1 MTIPNTISLKK
12 SIVIFFISRLFY
24 SVFAIFVFSKF
35 TQLGDTL
42 PYLHSNNAFQIDTL
56 WSSTKIMYSLGEVFK
71 KIFVFDILTCIPF
84 CLLSTYSYSYIFR
97 YFSKISKAQKIIIML
112 VFYSPS
118 FGIWTSICS
127 KEAISVFYFSILG
140 VFLCQVLDKTKKFPN
155 FIEILSFYLCLI
167 FKPLLFIPLIQFYL
181 IIITFGKN
189 KFLQFITIFT
199 LIILNILFLKYFS
212 DEINTFVNNIFS
224 HFSSGNSTRENIW
237 TEEND
242 YIRKFYI
249 AMPLSFIGP
258 VLSDILKSP
267 IQILFTLESLILI
280 YILFLPSIRKIIYLK
295 KKTLI
300 NALIA
305 FFIFS
310 LLYFNSFQGA
320 LNPGSGLR
328 YRENIIVLI
337 TIMVLYIKQKKKKVP
352 DINKL

>member
-1 MTIPNTISLKK
+1 M
-12 SIVIFFISRLFY
+12 VFFFISRLIY
-24 SVFAIFVFSKF
+24 SIIAIFVFTNF
-35 TQLGDTL
+35 AQLGDTFA
-42 PYLHSNNAFQIDTL
+42 YLHSSNSFQIDTL
-56 WSSTKIMYSLGEVFK
+56 WSSTKIMYSLGEIFK
-71 KIFVFDILTCIPF
+71 KIFVFDILTCLPF
-84 CLLSTYSYSYIFR
+84 CLLSTYSYSYILR
-97 YFSKISKAQKIIIML
+97 YFSKITKAQKIVIMI

-140 VFLCQVLDKTKKFPN
+140 VFLCRVMDKTKKFPN
-155 FIEILSFYLCLI
+155 FIEILSFYLCFI

-181 IIITFGKN
+181 IIITFGKK
-189 KFLQFITIFT
+189 KFLQLTTIFT

-212 DEINTFVNNIFS
+212 DEINAFVNNIFS

-310 LLYFNSFQGA
+310 LIYFNSFQGA

-337 TIMVLYIKQKKKKVP
+337 TIMVLYINQKKKKIL
-352 DINKL
+352 DIK